1 MSARYVSPPR
11 ALAMLAIVVG
21 GAGSLAL
28 MLRAGSR
35 NPSLLLIAVF
45 AVWVLAPFVG
55 LGIAQKRSERWPDL
69 ARGMLYAAILII
81 AAGSLII
88 YYNVLMH
95 PPRKAAFP
103 FLVVPLASWIVMAV
117 VIGVVSRLSRRG
129 VA

>member
-1 MSARYVSPPR
+1 
-11 ALAMLAIVVG
+11 MLTIVAG

-55 LGIAQKRSERWPDL
+55 LGIAHKRSEAWPEL
-69 ARGMLYAAILII
+69 PRGLLYAAIFII
-81 AAGSLII
+81 AAGSLSI
-88 YYNVLMH
+88 YYRVLVH

-103 FLVVPLASWIVMAV
+103 FLVVPLGSWVLMAG
-117 VIGVVSRLSRRG
+117 VIGVASLLARKR
-129 VA
+129 